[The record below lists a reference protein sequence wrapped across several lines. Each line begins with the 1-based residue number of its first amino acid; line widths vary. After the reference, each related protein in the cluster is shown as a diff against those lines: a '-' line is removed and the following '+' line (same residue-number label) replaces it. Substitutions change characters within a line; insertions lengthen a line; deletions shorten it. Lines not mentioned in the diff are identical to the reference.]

1 MRKFEKVSYRDD
13 AIIPVRSTTG
23 SAGYDLI
30 SPDDFIIEP
39 GEKQLIWLGI
49 KAKMEPYDILML
61 FPRSSMGR
69 LGVRFGNTV
78 GIVDSDYYNNP
89 NNEGEIALDFV
100 NDGNLPWVVS
110 RGDKVGQGIF
120 TKYLV
125 TDDDNVIAE
134 RTGGWGSTGK

>member
-1 MRKFEKVSYRDD
+1 MRMFEKVSYRDD
-13 AIIPVRSTTG
+13 AIIPVRSTAN

-49 KAKMEPYDILML
+49 KAKMEHDEVLML

-89 NNEGEIALDFV
+89 GNEGEIALDFV
-100 NDGNLPWVVS
+100 NDGHLPWMVS
-110 RGDKVGQGIF
+110 RGDKVGQAIF

-125 TDDDNVIAE
+125 TDDDNVTAE

>member
-1 MRKFEKVSYRDD
+1 MRMFEKVSYRED
-13 AIIPVRSTTG
+13 AIIPTRSTAN

-49 KAKMEPYDILML
+49 KSKMEPDDVLML

-89 NNEGEIALDFV
+89 GNEGEIALDFV
-100 NDGNLPWVVS
+100 NDGHIPWKVC
-110 RGDKVGQGIF
+110 RGDKVGQAIF
-120 TKYLV
+120 TKYLI
-125 TDDDNVIAE
+125 TDDDNVTAPRI
-134 RTGGWGSTGK
+134 GGWGSTGV